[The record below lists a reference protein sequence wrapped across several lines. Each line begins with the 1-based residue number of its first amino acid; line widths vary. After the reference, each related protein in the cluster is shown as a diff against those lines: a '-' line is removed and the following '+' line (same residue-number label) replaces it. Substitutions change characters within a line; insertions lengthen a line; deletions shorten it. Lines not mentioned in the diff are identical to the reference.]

1 VSLIVVMLDQW
12 LSCAAFLPYGR
23 GIERTFI
30 IPKGRLWDES
40 AL

>member
-1 VSLIVVMLDQW
+1 MSLTVVMLDQW
-12 LSCAAFLPYGR
+12 LSCAAFLPYRR
-23 GIERTFI
+23 GIEPNFI